1 MAPELFPRLCE
12 EGSRP
17 DPASADF
24 PPPPDDR
31 ACASWTAHMASL
43 FARLDAEIGPLTPL
57 PIAPELASACIPG
70 KVRAETWLYSS
81 PHARRVRF
89 TYVDGGEECQIFNA
103 VAYPDPDPPPRA
115 IHPKPTHSPESSLPG
130 DGSPVRTEGSPSPSL
145 PAHVGDAPLL
155 GVDFLSLAKGKS
167 VLVGVDLQPLVK
179 TRAYLERYVDD
190 LAAVRDSFEDLGLVE
205 PSARFYENARY
216 FSPAMLFARPDPAA
230 MAASAARKAAADA
243 GTEFPLPA
251 LEAEYSRT
259 NSGRAPPLAL
269 DASADA
275 MPAGGGALGVSLVET
290 RAMDAMH
297 AYVDAFVAALDL
309 WPKKRDD
316 DDAARVPD
324 ASSAA
329 KDASPLAASL
339 SGEEVS
345 NNAVTQGLARGGEP
359 AGGGPLA
366 LEGSSALDAAEETRL
381 EAAVMEENQNIY
393 DRAAA
398 AAAAAATTTT
408 LSARSEG
415 GDDESGGIES
425 AREPLDSSANA
436 SFSFSSSEVRFQ
448 EMMETNAREAGAE
461 AMSEMEEVRARTAA
475 EARRGERVLSVLETA
490 RAQDAHDAWQRERDP
505 AVKMFAGWF
514 GREWAERMA
523 AEVLFPEGRAVGE
536 VEAREH
542 LW

>member
-1 MAPELFPRLCE
+1 
-12 EGSRP
+12 
-17 DPASADF
+17 
-24 PPPPDDR
+24 
-31 ACASWTAHMASL
+31 MASL

-115 IHPKPTHSPESSLPG
+115 IHPKPTHSPEPPLPG
-130 DGSPVRTEGSPSPSL
+130 DVVPSDGTAVPGSGRTGGSPSL

-275 MPAGGGALGVSLVET
+275 KPAGGGALGVSLVET

-324 ASSAA
+324 DSSAA

-359 AGGGPLA
+359 AGPRGP

-398 AAAAAATTTT
+398 AAAATATTTT
-408 LSARSEG
+408 LSARPEG

-523 AEVLFPEGRAVGE
+523 AEVLFPEGHAAGE
-536 VEAREH
+536 VEARERR
-542 LW
+542 

>member
-1 MAPELFPRLCE
+1 
-12 EGSRP
+12 
-17 DPASADF
+17 
-24 PPPPDDR
+24 
-31 ACASWTAHMASL
+31 
-43 FARLDAEIGPLTPL
+43 
-57 PIAPELASACIPG
+57 
-70 KVRAETWLYSS
+70 
-81 PHARRVRF
+81 
-89 TYVDGGEECQIFNA
+89 
-103 VAYPDPDPPPRA
+103 
-115 IHPKPTHSPESSLPG
+115 
-130 DGSPVRTEGSPSPSL
+130 
-145 PAHVGDAPLL
+145 
-155 GVDFLSLAKGKS
+155 
-167 VLVGVDLQPLVK
+167 
-179 TRAYLERYVDD
+179 
-190 LAAVRDSFEDLGLVE
+190 
-205 PSARFYENARY
+205 
-216 FSPAMLFARPDPAA
+216 
-230 MAASAARKAAADA
+230 
-243 GTEFPLPA
+243 
-251 LEAEYSRT
+251 
-259 NSGRAPPLAL
+259 
-269 DASADA
+269 
-275 MPAGGGALGVSLVET
+275 
-290 RAMDAMH
+290 
-297 AYVDAFVAALDL
+297 
-309 WPKKRDD
+309 
-316 DDAARVPD
+316 
-324 ASSAA
+324 
-329 KDASPLAASL
+329 L

-398 AAAAAATTTT
+398 AAAATTTTTT
-408 LSARSEG
+408 LSARPEG